1 MQKFEKYLQ
10 ENLPKIQTFHPIY
23 EDALGMMLIAG
34 GKRFRP
40 MLLLSVVD
48 AYEPLLYDASM
59 RVALGVEMF
68 HTYSLIHD
76 DLPSMDDAPLR
87 RGFETIHKKYDET
100 TAILAGDALNS
111 DAFYS
116 IATAPLRDDVKIKLI
131 KILGQNGGSGG
142 MVLGQAID
150 CYFENTPLTIE
161 QLKTLHI
168 NKTAKLIA
176 ASLLMGA
183 VIVNLD
189 KKTQDRLYQFG
200 LDVGLLFQIQDD
212 IIDATQSEQEAGKT
226 TGNDG
231 NKNSFVNLLGVQ
243 VSINKADSLATRLQQ
258 ELTIFEKPLREALES
273 VINPYL
279 FRHKRK

>member
-1 MQKFEKYLQ
+1 
-10 ENLPKIQTFHPIY
+10 
-23 EDALGMMLIAG
+23 
-34 GKRFRP
+34 
-40 MLLLSVVD
+40 
-48 AYEPLLYDASM
+48 
-59 RVALGVEMF
+59 
-68 HTYSLIHD
+68 
-76 DLPSMDDAPLR
+76 
-87 RGFETIHKKYDET
+87 
-100 TAILAGDALNS
+100 
-111 DAFYS
+111 
-116 IATAPLRDDVKIKLI
+116 
-131 KILGQNGGSGG
+131 
-142 MVLGQAID
+142 VLGQAID

-176 ASLLMGA
+176 ASLLIGA
-183 VIVNLD
+183 VIVDLD

-212 IIDATQSEQEAGKT
+212 IIDATQSEQEVGKT